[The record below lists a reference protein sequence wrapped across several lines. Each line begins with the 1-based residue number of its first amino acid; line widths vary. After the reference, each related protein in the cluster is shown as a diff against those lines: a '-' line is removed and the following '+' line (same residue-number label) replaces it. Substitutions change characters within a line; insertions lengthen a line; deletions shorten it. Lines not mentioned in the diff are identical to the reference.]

1 MNTFLLKIATPD
13 GMLFEGNVQRVV
25 CRTITG
31 DLAVMA
37 RHANMC
43 TALGMGGAHVVL
55 EDGNVKNATCIGGML
70 SVLNGECS
78 LFATTWEW
86 DEDIDFERAELAKK
100 EAEEMLKNKSLS
112 EQEYV
117 VARAKLKRALVRLSA
132 RR

>member
-13 GMLFEGNVQRVV
+13 GLLFEGNVQRVV
-25 CRTITG
+25 CRTISG
-31 DLAVMA
+31 DMAVMA

-43 TALGMGGAHVVL
+43 TALGMGGAHVVT
-55 EDGNVKNATCIGGML
+55 EDGTVRNASCIGGML

-86 DEDIDFERAELAKK
+86 EENIDVERARIAKEKAK
-100 EAEEMLKNKSLS
+100 EVLRNKSLS

-117 VARAKLKRALVRLSA
+117 VARARLKRALVRLSA
-132 RR
+132 KH